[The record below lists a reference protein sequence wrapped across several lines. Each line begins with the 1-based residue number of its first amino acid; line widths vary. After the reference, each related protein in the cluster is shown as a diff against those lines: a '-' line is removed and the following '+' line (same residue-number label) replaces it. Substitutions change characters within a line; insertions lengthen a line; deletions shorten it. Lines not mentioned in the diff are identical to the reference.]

1 MKIKGTKALVT
12 GANRG
17 LGLAFVRALR
27 EAGCAKIYAAA
38 RQVNTVPADN
48 VINPIQLDICNSEH
62 VVLAASQCR
71 DVDLLINN
79 AGVAAFAP
87 SLAAPTIDSARREM
101 ETNYFGTLAM
111 CRAFAPI
118 LKNNGGGTLV
128 NILSTASW
136 FGFPMQGS
144 YCASKAAEWTLTMAI
159 RFELREQRTMVV
171 SVYAGYIDTDMAAK
185 VSAPKS
191 RPESVV
197 TRVLAGIENNEE
209 EILADERAQSVHLEL
224 LKDYRPFA
232 TKIQNVWDDYKR
244 RKIGD

>member
-1 MKIKGTKALVT
+1 MKIKGSKAPVT

-27 EAGCAKIYAAA
+27 EGGCAKIYAAA
-38 RQVNTVPADN
+38 RRVNTVTADG

-62 VVLAASQCR
+62 VVSAASQCP

-79 AGVAAFAP
+79 AGVAALTP
-87 SLAAPTIDSARREM
+87 SPAAPTIDNARQEM

-111 CRAFAPI
+111 CRAFAPV

-144 YCASKAAEWTLTMAI
+144 YCASKAAEWSLTMAI
-159 RFELREQRTMVV
+159 RFELREQRTLVV
-171 SVYAGYIDTDMAAK
+171 GVHAGYIDTDMTTS
-185 VSAPKS
+185 VSGPKS

-197 TRVLAGIENNEE
+197 ARVLAGIENNEE
-209 EILADERAQSVHLEL
+209 EILADERAQSVHFEL
-224 LKDYRPFA
+224 LKDYGPFA
-232 TKIQNVWDDYKR
+232 AKIQNVWDDYKR
-244 RKIGD
+244 KKMGN

>member
-1 MKIKGTKALVT
+1 MKIKGSTALVT

-27 EAGCAKIYAAA
+27 EAGCSKIYAAA
-38 RQVNTVPADN
+38 RQMNVVPADGI
-48 VINPIQLDICNSEH
+48 INPIQLDICNSEH
-62 VVLAASQCR
+62 VVSTASQCR

-79 AGVAAFAP
+79 AGIAAFAP
-87 SLAAPTIDSARREM
+87 ALGAPTIDSARREM

-118 LKNNGGGTLV
+118 LKHNGGGTLV

-144 YCASKAAEWTLTMAI
+144 YCASKAAEWSLTMAI
-159 RFELREQRTMVV
+159 RFELREQGTLVV
-171 SVYAGYIDTDMAAK
+171 GVYAGYIDTDMTAEL
-185 VSAPKS
+185 SAPKS

-197 TRVLAGIENNEE
+197 ARVLAGIENNEA
-209 EILADERAQSVHLEL
+209 EILADERAQSVHSEL
-224 LKDYRPFA
+224 LRDYGPFA
-232 TKIQNVWDDYKR
+232 AKIQNVWDDYKR
-244 RKIGD
+244 RKVGN

>member
-1 MKIKGTKALVT
+1 MKIKGSTALVT

-27 EAGCAKIYAAA
+27 EAGRAKIYAVA
-38 RQVNTVPADN
+38 RQVNTVAADG
-48 VINPIQLDICNSEH
+48 VIKPIQLDICNSEH
-62 VVLAASQCR
+62 VDSAASECR

-79 AGVAAFAP
+79 AGIAAFAP
-87 SLAAPTIDSARREM
+87 SLGAPTIDSARQEM

-118 LKNNGGGTLV
+118 LKHNGGGTLV

-144 YCASKAAEWTLTMAI
+144 YCASKAAEWSLTMAI
-159 RFELREQRTMVV
+159 RFELREQGTLVV
-171 SVYAGYIDTDMAAK
+171 GVHAGYIDTDMAAE

-197 TRVLAGIENNEE
+197 GRVLAGIENNEE
-209 EILADERAQSVHLEL
+209 EILADDRARSVHSEL
-224 LKDYRPFA
+224 LKDYGPFA
-232 TKIQNVWDDYKR
+232 AKIQNVWDDYKR
-244 RKIGD
+244 GKTGH

>member
-1 MKIKGTKALVT
+1 MKIKGSKAPVT

-27 EAGCAKIYAAA
+27 EGGCAKIYAAA
-38 RQVNTVPADN
+38 RRVNTVTADG

-62 VVLAASQCR
+62 VVSAASQCP

-79 AGVAAFAP
+79 AGVAALTP
-87 SLAAPTIDSARREM
+87 SPAAPTIDNARQEM

-111 CRAFAPI
+111 CRAFAPV

-144 YCASKAAEWTLTMAI
+144 YCASKAAEWSLTMAI
-159 RFELREQRTMVV
+159 RFELREQGTLVV
-171 SVYAGYIDTDMAAK
+171 GVHAGYIDTDMAAD

-197 TRVLAGIENNEE
+197 ARVLSGIENNEE
-209 EILADERAQSVHLEL
+209 EILADERAQSVRFEL
-224 LKDYRPFA
+224 LKEYGPFA
-232 TKIQNVWDDYKR
+232 AKIQDVWDDYKR
-244 RKIGD
+244 KKMGN